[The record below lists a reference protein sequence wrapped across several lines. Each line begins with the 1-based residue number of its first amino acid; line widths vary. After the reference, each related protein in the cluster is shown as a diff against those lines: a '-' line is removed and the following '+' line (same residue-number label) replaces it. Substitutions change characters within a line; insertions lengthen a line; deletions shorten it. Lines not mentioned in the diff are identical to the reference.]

1 MGTVY
6 EARHPT
12 LGKRVALKV
21 IKGSLAGDPVARE
34 RFLREARAI
43 ALVSHPHVV
52 DVFDSRDRRRTRVH
66 RDGAARGRDAGGA
79 ARAQAGASPSTR
91 AVELFL
97 PIISATAAIHDTG
110 VVHRD
115 LKPGNVMLARR
126 GRFAVEPVVL
136 DFGISRGAE
145 APSGDEVLT
154 EPHQLVARCPYLAPE
169 QLRDA
174 RAAGPQSDQYALG
187 VMLYEVRD
195 RPKAVHGRRSL
206 RADSRGDDGRD
217 RRRRAR

>member
-1 MGTVY
+1 MMGDVDPKTSGEETDRFGLYATAQVIGGGGMGTVY

-21 IKGSLAGDPVARE
+21 IKGTLAGDRVARE

-52 DVFDSRDRRRTRVH
+52 EVFDVGIE
-66 RDGAARGRDAGGA
+66 DGRAFIVMELLEGETLEALLAHRGRLGVTQA
-79 ARAQAGASPSTR
+79 AD
-91 AVELFL
+91 LLL
-97 PIISATAAIHDTG
+97 PVISATAAIHDTG

-136 DFGISRGAE
+136 E
-145 APSGDEVLT
+145 
-154 EPHQLVARCPYLAPE
+154 
-169 QLRDA
+169 
-174 RAAGPQSDQYALG
+174 
-187 VMLYEVRD
+187 
-195 RPKAVHGRRSL
+195 
-206 RADSRGDDGRD
+206 
-217 RRRRAR
+217 